1 MRLLNLSFHSSWL
14 SGVMASGALL
24 LLVFTGS
31 SGAKTI
37 FVNRNA
43 VDPVHDG
50 TTWATAYL
58 TVQEGLTAAVSG
70 DEVWVAK
77 SSPAAAAY
85 YESITLKAGVA
96 LYGGFSGAESSLTER
111 NRDLN
116 VTILDGNA
124 GYIVSSSAQ
133 QAVMDGF
140 MIRNGLIGFYQS
152 DGSSTFANCTFS
164 ANQYGHYI
172 SKGTVNLIECE
183 ISGNAKAGIEVYNG
197 TVTLAN
203 CDLFANAAKGINTTG
218 GTVNIAGCRIFQ
230 NVYGVYS
237 AGGVTNVVNS
247 TFNSNSFGVYAT
259 FGTLT
264 ATNCTISGN
273 NQGVT
278 QAGGTITLANSIVSA
293 CGKGL
298 ARHSESL
305 SLTLTSNNVFG
316 NALNFEKVSDPTG
329 TNGNI
334 SVDPM
339 LSNPYHDVHLQPG
352 SLCIDAGNNALVQ
365 SGWTDIDGQARVQ
378 GDRVDIGSDES
389 DGTTWTVPAN
399 TWYVRPTG
407 DDTNDGLSW
416 ATAKKTI
423 SGGLAAAFGP
433 DEVWVAQG
441 VYTENIAMRSG
452 LRLYGGFSGTETTR
466 DQRNWKTYATIL
478 DGAAKDVVQVG
489 HNAVLDG
496 FTVRNGARGV
506 TLMYGDTSIAN
517 CVVTGNSTTA
527 IHGSGGATSLTDCTV
542 TNNSYHGLYL
552 DFGTATV
559 TRCEFRANGWDGI
572 NAHLTATLN
581 VTDSLVNGNT
591 RKGIL
596 LCGGYVVNCTDT
608 GNGTGIEISPD
619 GVNHVLNSIIA
630 FNGTGINRFN
640 NCVIG
645 DISCNDVYGNTSV
658 NYGNMTD
665 QTDLNGNI
673 SADPL
678 FVNRSGG
685 DYRLQATSPCADT
698 GIDSTVVHGQ
708 TDYAGLPRIVGA
720 HVDMG
725 AHEYAGRATSY
736 VLPEAV
742 EALRIAAGLKTVSAG
757 YLPRLDLETDGSI
770 RIPDA
775 ARIARKVAGTDT
787 NP

>member
-378 GDRVDIGSDES
+378 GDRWISLGRERR
-389 DGTTWTVPAN
+389 TTWTVPAN
-399 TWYVRPTG
+399 TWYVRPT
-407 DDTNDGLSW
+407 
-416 ATAKKTI
+416 A
-423 SGGLAAAFGP
+423 
-433 DEVWVAQG
+433 
-441 VYTENIAMRSG
+441 
-452 LRLYGGFSGTETTR
+452 TTR
-466 DQRNWKTYATIL
+466 
-478 DGAAKDVVQVG
+478 
-489 HNAVLDG
+489 
-496 FTVRNGARGV
+496 
-506 TLMYGDTSIAN
+506 
-517 CVVTGNSTTA
+517 TTA
-527 IHGSGGATSLTDCTV
+527 
-542 TNNSYHGLYL
+542 
-552 DFGTATV
+552 
-559 TRCEFRANGWDGI
+559 
-572 NAHLTATLN
+572 
-581 VTDSLVNGNT
+581 
-591 RKGIL
+591 
-596 LCGGYVVNCTDT
+596 
-608 GNGTGIEISPD
+608 
-619 GVNHVLNSIIA
+619 
-630 FNGTGINRFN
+630 
-640 NCVIG
+640 
-645 DISCNDVYGNTSV
+645 
-658 NYGNMTD
+658 
-665 QTDLNGNI
+665 
-673 SADPL
+673 
-678 FVNRSGG
+678 
-685 DYRLQATSPCADT
+685 
-698 GIDSTVVHGQ
+698 
-708 TDYAGLPRIVGA
+708 
-720 HVDMG
+720 
-725 AHEYAGRATSY
+725 
-736 VLPEAV
+736 
-742 EALRIAAGLKTVSAG
+742 
-757 YLPRLDLETDGSI
+757 
-770 RIPDA
+770 
-775 ARIARKVAGTDT
+775 
-787 NP
+787 